1 MNLPSQVTVVEVG
14 PRDGL
19 QNESMPI
26 ATETKLAFIAKLIDA
41 GLTHIEATSFVNPK
55 AIPQLADAADLAS
68 QLPQLPDVTFSA
80 LVPNE
85 RGLNRALE
93 NGIKRVAFFTAASD
107 TFTKNNINM
116 SVEESIAAFTPLIK
130 RAMSA
135 GATARGYV
143 STSFVCPFEG
153 PIRQQRVREV
163 SQQLLD
169 IGVDE
174 VAISDT
180 IGAAVPTDV
189 MRTVGHLLDTIPIEK
204 IALHFHDTYGC
215 ALANVYAG
223 LQLGV
228 TTYDASAGGLG
239 GCPYAPG
246 ASGNVATEDLVYML
260 DQMDIQTGVN
270 LSRVIDAADVIANV
284 LKKPLHS
291 SQWLRLRNQCQ
302 T

>member
-1 MNLPSQVTVVEVG
+1 MSLPSKVTIVEVG

-19 QNESMPI
+19 QNESTPI
-26 ATETKLAFIAKLIDA
+26 PTQTKLNFIAKLIDA
-41 GLTHIEATSFVNPK
+41 GLTHIETTSFVNPK
-55 AIPQLADAADLAS
+55 AIPQLADAAELTN
-68 QLPQLPDVTFSA
+68 QLPQHDNVTFSA

-85 RGLNRALE
+85 RGLDSALE
-93 NGIKRVAFFTAASD
+93 SGLNRLAFFTAASD
-107 TFTKNNINM
+107 SFTKKNINM
-116 SVEESIAAFTPLIK
+116 TIAESIDAFKPLIK
-130 RAMSA
+130 RALSA

-143 STSFVCPFEG
+143 STCFVCPFEG
-153 PIRQQRVREV
+153 PINENRVREV

-169 IGVDE
+169 LGVDE
-174 VAISDT
+174 IAISDT

-189 MRTVGHLLDTIPIEK
+189 TRTVTHLLNTIPVEN

-215 ALANVYAG
+215 ALANVFAG

-246 ASGNVATEDLVYML
+246 ASGNLATEDLVYML
-260 DQMDIQTGVN
+260 DQMGIHTGVN
-270 LSRVIDAADVIANV
+270 LERVIEAADVIASV
-284 LKKPLHS
+284 LKKPLNS

-302 T
+302 S

>member
-1 MNLPSQVTVVEVG
+1 MELPNQVTIVEVG

-19 QNESMPI
+19 QNESTPI
-26 ATETKLAFIAKLIDA
+26 ATPTKLNFIAKLIDA
-41 GLTHIEATSFVNPK
+41 GLKYIEATSFVHPK
-55 AIPQLADAADLAS
+55 AIPQLADAAELAS
-68 QLPQLPDVTFSA
+68 QLPQQNNVAFSA

-85 RGLNRALE
+85 RGLDRALE
-93 NGIKRVAFFTAASD
+93 SGIKRFAFFTAASD

-116 SVEESIAAFTPLIK
+116 TIAESIEAFKPLIQ
-130 RAMSA
+130 RALSA

-143 STSFVCPFEG
+143 STSFSCPYEG
-153 PIRQQRVREV
+153 PISEKRVCEV

-169 IGVDE
+169 LGVDE
-174 VAISDT
+174 IAISDT

-189 MRTVGHLLDTIPIEK
+189 TRTVSHLLGTIPIEK

-228 TTYDASAGGLG
+228 TTYDSSAGGLG

-246 ASGNVATEDLVYML
+246 ASGNLATEDLVYML
-260 DQMDIQTGVN
+260 DQMGIQTGVN
-270 LSRVIDAADVIANV
+270 LNHVVEAANVIADV

-291 SQWLRLRNQCQ
+291 RQWQRLRSQCHV
-302 T
+302 